1 MIRALIL
8 AVGLVLASVLLPES
22 ALADHSW
29 ICVDDFRQTTFELQP
44 DWDLEEID
52 DAYEIESAENFNS
65 SFQLNRSDRRI
76 MEMMDVSMAR
86 GSLNDLL
93 VEHERLEYTPLRG
106 TGSDTLRLK
115 DPNTALYYA
124 LVPGFFVHGAGHF
137 YAGKSGTAITLFGIE
152 ILSVVFFTGYALAS
166 LPSENET
173 DDNFARQFAYLSIG
187 IGMFLGSWYYD
198 IVNAPQAAREHNKNL
213 RKIK

>member
-8 AVGLVLASVLLPES
+8 AVALVLASVLLPES
-22 ALADHSW
+22 TLADHSW
-29 ICVDDFRQTTFELQP
+29 ICVDEFRQTTYVPQSGS
-44 DWDLEEID
+44 DLDEID
-52 DAYEIESAENFNS
+52 DAYEIESAEKFNS
-65 SFQLNRSDRRI
+65 SFQLSRPDRRI

-137 YAGKSGTAITLFGIE
+137 YAGKSRTALALFGVE
-152 ILSVVFFTGYALAS
+152 MLGLGFLYLGGLAG
-166 LPSENET
+166 LPDGST
-173 DDNFARQFAYLSIG
+173 DNFTRQAVFLSIAAG
-187 IGMFLGSWYYD
+187 LFLGSWYYD
-198 IVNAPQAAREHNKNL
+198 VMNAPQAAREHNKEL
-213 RKIK
+213 QKIK